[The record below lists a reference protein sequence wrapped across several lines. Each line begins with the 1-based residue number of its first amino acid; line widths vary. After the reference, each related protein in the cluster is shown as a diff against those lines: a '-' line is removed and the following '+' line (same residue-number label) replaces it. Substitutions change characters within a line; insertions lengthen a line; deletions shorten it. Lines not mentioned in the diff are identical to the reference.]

1 MNEKSCG
8 CNNINGVFSINDLVP
23 RIAIL
28 FFLLLL
34 VDIVKPV
41 YSQNYGSQLGTVK
54 RGGKVS
60 WEQTGTGVLFDALDP
75 SVRKWYVPQELYNE
89 FNWHQWEYS
98 NYARENYQRY
108 VSTTLEGNYIYDV
121 YGNFL
126 TRGWQIFDWRQ
137 QNPQPFGSQL
147 NRDGRFGSW
156 FSNLVIASDHKGQY
170 HYAITVGNEIR
181 TTLTPMTFSKPR
193 FDGIQVDFESD
204 KYASTLLMSRISN
217 TNGSETSN
225 NTSLIGGRVQAQI
238 GDFVSLGATFVNA
251 HHAQTQTEVF
261 NGNLFKGN
269 LTGAQSVGQVTVI
282 DLLIKDDSPEDGEAG
297 GALFAYDIVIWD
309 LNGRKTRG
317 SEIGFRPY
325 VEGGFFRRGYLSAD
339 GNEVISLRYDFQDRT
354 YTGPDLGTIRR
365 IQIELVLAND
375 YLVEMASELQNNF
388 RGKVVFIPVARAS
401 GNVKDSSNQ
410 RVLALD
416 YGLPTANQI
425 AGFTFE
431 FTDLDGVDAYF
442 EFNRNNQYYQ
452 YPNPAV
458 QRHHVGESI
467 AEAWMLNLSKQKY
480 PYFAFIEAFRTE
492 PNYQTGFH
500 VVDQNGIV
508 DYGSKFKLFEF
519 VDDND
524 DQDRFP
530 DWERSGFTSGDK
542 QVFPGWD
549 ENNDF
554 ISDFNQ
560 NDTPG
565 SPNRIPDYEE
575 PFLRFHVDRP
585 EFQYGIDM
593 NHNGTIDR
601 FENDEDADLPYSRD
615 RAGYNMYLGRF
626 LLPSMRITLGRHRID
641 QLSSDCRSRADYAI
655 LTADY
660 TRGKTRLR
668 LFQDLRK
675 VRDNIQDDL
684 LQWTQ
689 LPNSRGE
696 LLPVADRLSARDTAI
711 NTTWS
716 ALDFVPLPAL
726 FVKNSIKWSWYHQFA
741 EKVNLVLREQR
752 EEGYFFGIVNKIESR
767 FQFRKLSIIPAW
779 KSEFQ
784 RQAPIDVREAII
796 REHSQLFLLMAHLPV
811 FVSSYVELGV
821 EHHRFSQLRVP
832 TPPGR
837 EDSFFETTVVGQL
850 TNISDYQGYKLTTA
864 LGFDITKRHFVIEGT
879 RTRTRGFL
887 TIFAGVER

>member
-1 MNEKSCG
+1 M
-8 CNNINGVFSINDLVP
+8 SIVV
-23 RIAIL
+23 RIGISLFVLL
-28 FFLLLL
+28 FFS
-34 VDIVKPV
+34 DVKPIL
-41 YSQNYGSQLGTVK
+41 SQGYDSQLGVVK

-60 WEQTGTGVLFDALDP
+60 WEPTGPGVLFDALDP
-75 SVRKWYVPQELYNE
+75 SIRKWYVPQELYNE
-89 FNWHQWEYS
+89 FNWHQTQYS

-147 NRDGRFGSW
+147 NKDGRFSSW

-193 FDGIQVDFESD
+193 FDGIQLDFESD

-217 TNGSETSN
+217 TSGSETSN
-225 NTSLIGGRVQAQI
+225 NTSLIGGRLQAQI
-238 GDFVSLGATFVNA
+238 GDFVTIGGTFVNA

-269 LTGAQSVGQVTVI
+269 LTGEQSVGQVTLINV
-282 DLLIKDDSPEDGEAG
+282 LIKDDSPEDGEAG
-297 GALFAYDIVIWD
+297 GALFAYDVVIWD
-309 LNGRKTRG
+309 ENGKKTRG
-317 SEIGFRPY
+317 SEIGFRPQI
-325 VEGGFFRRGYLSAD
+325 EGGFFRRGYLSAD
-339 GNEVISLRYDFQDRT
+339 GTEVISLRYDFQDRT
-354 YTGPDLGTIRR
+354 YTGPDLGTIHR

-375 YLVEMASELQNNF
+375 YLVEMASDLQNNF

-401 GNVKDSSNQ
+401 GNVKDASNQ
-410 RVLALD
+410 RVLAID

-431 FTDLDGVDAYF
+431 FTDLDGMDAYF
-442 EFNRNNQYYQ
+442 EFNRNNQYRQ
-452 YPNPAV
+452 YPNPGV
-458 QRHHVGESI
+458 QRNHIGESV
-467 AEAWMLNLSKQKY
+467 AEAWMLNLSKYTY
-480 PYFAFIEAFRTE
+480 PYFAFIEVFKTE
-492 PNYQTGFH
+492 PNYQTGLH

-508 DYGSKFKLFEF
+508 DYGSNFRLFEF

-575 PFLRFHVDRP
+575 PFLRFHVERP
-585 EFQYGIDM
+585 EYQYGIDM

-601 FENDEDADLPYSRD
+601 FENDEYADLPYSRD
-615 RAGYNMYLGRF
+615 RAGYNFYLGRF
-626 LLPSMRITLGRHRID
+626 LLPDLRLTFGRHRID
-641 QLSSDCRSRADYAI
+641 QLSSDSRSLANYAI
-655 LTADY
+655 LTSEY
-660 TRGKTRLR
+660 NRGKTRLR
-668 LFQDLRK
+668 FFQDIRK
-675 VRDNIQDDL
+675 VRDNINDDL
-684 LQWTQ
+684 LQWRQ

-696 LLPVADRLSARDTAI
+696 LLPVVDRLPARDTLI
-711 NTTWS
+711 NTTWL
-716 ALDFVPLPAL
+716 ALDFIPRSAF
-726 FVKNSIKWSWYHQFA
+726 FVKNSIKWSWYHQYA
-741 EKVNLVLREQR
+741 EKVKIVLREQR
-752 EEGYFFGIVNKIESR
+752 KDGYFFGMVNKAEAR
-767 FQFRKLSIIPAW
+767 FQLRKLALIPAW

-784 RQAPIDVREAII
+784 RRAPIDVREAPI
-796 REHSQLFLLMAHLPV
+796 REHSQLFLLMARLPV
-811 FVSSYVELGV
+811 FVSSYVESGV
-821 EHHRFSQLRVP
+821 EHHRFSQLREP

-837 EDSFFETTVVGQL
+837 EDSFYETTIVGQL
-850 TNISDYQGYKLTTA
+850 TNISDYQGYRLTTA
-864 LGFDITKRHFVIEGT
+864 LGFDFTKRHFELEGT

-887 TIFAGVER
+887 TVFAGVER